1 MCVANRQVRSTVNIV
16 KTSLSR
22 NGNGFIENPR
32 TSLLWGYLQRVFKK
46 EIAAGTIFFT
56 DCTMCAY
63 GTPWK
68 KPTTFMLWG
77 SHVGDVN
84 LRSCNS
90 RSICSFSCKA
100 HEQLSSATRVLIDGK
115 VKDKCFATKK
125 GQVYPNRLVKD
136 LLNQLLHLQ

>member
-1 MCVANRQVRSTVNIV
+1 MLPTGKFAVLSI
-16 KTSLSR
+16 SLRRLCLEMAVVSSR
-22 NGNGFIENPR
+22 ILE
-32 TSLLWGYLQRVFKK
+32 RVFCGVTFNASLRKK
-46 EIAAGTIFFT
+46 LLQASSFSQIAPCVPTVHNG
-56 DCTMCAY
+56 
-63 GTPWK
+63 K
-68 KPTTFMLWG
+68 KPTKFMTWG
-77 SHVGDVN
+77 SHAGDVN